1 MRNGNRTAGLGRKAA
16 ECLQDGVTHEFT
28 GAELDLIR
36 RVMPAHEVGHSDAKR
51 WVDENY
57 GDV

>member
-1 MRNGNRTAGLGRKAA
+1 MMNGNKTAGLGRKDA

-36 RVMPAHEVGHSDAKR
+36 HLMPAHEVGHSDAKH
-51 WVDENY
+51 WPDENY
-57 GDV
+57 GDI

>member
-1 MRNGNRTAGLGRKAA
+1 MRNGNRTAHKAA

-28 GAELDLIR
+28 
-36 RVMPAHEVGHSDAKR
+36 
-51 WVDENY
+51 NY

>member
-1 MRNGNRTAGLGRKAA
+1 VLA
-16 ECLQDGVTHEFT
+16 GVTHEVT

-36 RVMPAHEVGHSDAKR
+36 HVMRAHEVGHSDTKR

-57 GDV
+57 GLSLDMSGVFRRT

>member
-1 MRNGNRTAGLGRKAA
+1 
-16 ECLQDGVTHEFT
+16 LQDGVTHEFT

-36 RVMPAHEVGHSDAKR
+36 HLMSAHEVGHSDAKR

>member
-1 MRNGNRTAGLGRKAA
+1 MRNGNRTAHKAA
-16 ECLQDGVTHEFT
+16 ECLQDGVTHEVT

-36 RVMPAHEVGHSDAKR
+36 HVMPAHEVGHSDAKR
-51 WVDENY
+51 WVDENH